1 MAIGSRSW
9 ILTNITNVFQ
19 LVWRHYHYPAIKNMG
34 GPFNK
39 QAHRRFKGNIMVCHP
54 CLNW

>member
-19 LVWRHYHYPAIKNMG
+19 PVWRHYHYPAVKNMG
-34 GPFNK
+34 GPSNK
-39 QAHRRFKGNIMVCHP
+39 QAHKGSKEI
-54 CLNW
+54 